1 MAALAEEF
9 EFDAKSQSSSL
20 GNFWF
25 SVFSVFSVVQ
35 CSVVR
40 LVWCDHLVPRISAV

>member
-25 SVFSVFSVVQ
+25 SVFSVVQ